1 MGRIYKQLT
10 FLKVFAM
17 DNNTDKLRDQMIE
30 LVTKIVKKELN
41 DIIRTSQNVFTI
53 ATIESIDYSSKTA
66 IVKYIDSGTSGSV
79 SYPSNFTSSEI
90 GVGQRVVIANTDTF
104 VSGSKYIIGAF
115 GGF

>member
-1 MGRIYKQLT
+1 
-10 FLKVFAM
+10 M
-17 DNNTDKLRDQMIE
+17 DNNIERLKDQMTE

-41 DIIRTSQNVFTI
+41 EIIRSSQNVFTI

-66 IVKYIDSGTSGSV
+66 VVRYIDSGTSGTV
-79 SYPSNFTSSEI
+79 SYSNNYTSTEI
-90 GVGQRVVIANTDTF
+90 GVGQRVLIANTDMF